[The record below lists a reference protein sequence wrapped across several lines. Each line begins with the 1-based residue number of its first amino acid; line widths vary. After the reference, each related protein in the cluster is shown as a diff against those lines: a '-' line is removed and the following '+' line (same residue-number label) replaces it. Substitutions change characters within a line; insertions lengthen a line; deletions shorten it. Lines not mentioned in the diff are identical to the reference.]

1 MRSPD
6 PLVDGRPWH
15 WAAAVALTLPLLLA
29 ALPLCLA
36 AALLEGARRALR

>member
-6 PLVDGRPWH
+6 PVADGRPWH
-15 WAAAVALTLPLLLA
+15 WAVAVALTLPLLLA
-29 ALPLCLA
+29 ALPICLA